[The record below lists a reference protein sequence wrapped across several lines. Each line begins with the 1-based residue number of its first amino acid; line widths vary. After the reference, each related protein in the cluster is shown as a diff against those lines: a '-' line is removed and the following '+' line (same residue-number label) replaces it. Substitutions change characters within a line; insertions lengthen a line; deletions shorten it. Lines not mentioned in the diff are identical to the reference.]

1 MNCEICDQLGAQYQ
15 SAVRGLQTANEQF
28 RVAKPN
34 STEAAVIRR
43 AVHGCLVE
51 LIAAE
56 TAKSSHQAWHMEKLN
71 AHPLVKP
78 ERSEVKTR

>member
-1 MNCEICDQLGAQYQ
+1 MNCEICEQLGAQYQ

-28 RVAKPN
+28 RLAKPN

-56 TAKSSHQAWHMEKLN
+56 SAKTSHQAWHMETLN
-71 AHPLVKP
+71 APPATV
-78 ERSEVKTR
+78 SEVSEAKAG